1 MTLQI
6 LLALLLLPVLA
17 LNLLGPLLIWRTQKL
32 PARIRFRPHAETGF
46 LANRDDGYRQLDA
59 QIRALGFGYL
69 GSSYMRD
76 TQTEA
81 SFSLYTHASDQ
92 SCAMVVTMVSK
103 IRTIT
108 YVEFTQVYA
117 DGSLLS
123 ASNVDMP
130 SSYPRTAL
138 KMAVRFGEVADPR
151 ELHARFRSL
160 RAGLRN
166 SARAV
171 PYSADEG
178 FRMVEDFMDHESDL
192 LVEMGYCHPQ
202 VDAEGRRALT
212 LKGAYLLSWRSIFP
226 GKGLKRWLDRQHA
239 ARMLAQATAQA

>member
-6 LLALLLLPVLA
+6 ILGLILLPVLA
-17 LNLLGPLLIWRTQKL
+17 LNLLGPLLIWRVQKL
-32 PARIRFRPHAETGF
+32 PARVRFRPHEESGF
-46 LANRDDGYRQLDA
+46 LANRDPAYRQLDGE
-59 QIRALGFGYL
+59 IRALGFGYL

-81 SFSLYTHASDQ
+81 NFSLYTHASDQ
-92 SCAMVVTMVSK
+92 SCAMVVTMVSRIK
-103 IRTIT
+103 TIT

-123 ASNVDMP
+123 TSNVDMP
-130 SSYPRTAL
+130 STYPRMAL
-138 KMAVRFGEVADPR
+138 KVAVRFAEVADPR
-151 ELHARFRSL
+151 ELYARFRSL

-171 PYSADEG
+171 PYSASEG
-178 FRMVEDFMDHESDL
+178 FRMVEDFMDYESDL
-192 LVEMGYCHPQ
+192 LVEMGYCFPQ

-226 GKGLKRWLDRQHA
+226 GKGLKGWLDRQHA
-239 ARMLAQATAQA
+239 ARLLAQATAQA